1 MPGSFYLFIYLFII
15 IKNTNKILVC
25 IICNRAILAIIHKRE
40 SAKFGYRQNLRTLL
54 YFCDL
59 LESLLS
65 KTYGHFQNIFPQS
78 LATLVHSFQHKNPFL
93 KKCGNFWCF
102 LTTENPF
109 SMSCTGF
116 FSLDFFFLPQKI
128 LSYELHWIFFL
139 DFSFY
144 HKTSFHVSCCTG
156 FFSLDF
162 SSCQMVEITMP
173 MIAIHTIVIEK
184 KEEYLRFHLWHSNYV
199 Q

>member
-128 LSYELHWIFFL
+128 LSYELHWIF
-139 DFSFY
+139 
-144 HKTSFHVSCCTG
+144 
-156 FFSLDF
+156 SLGF

-173 MIAIHTIVIEK
+173 MIALHTIVIEK
-184 KEEYLRFHLWHSNYV
+184 KGRIPSFRSLALKLCSIVMAEIAIPCT
-199 Q
+199 